1 MEKYNTKMD
10 IRFDNIGYFYK
21 ENKNNVI
28 YNLVMA
34 ESVKLRL
41 KGNLSFDVDV
51 DGHSMVIDSAPDF
64 GGESAG
70 PKPKSLMLVA
80 LGGCTAM
87 DIVSILRKMK
97 IQFEDVNIEVQGN
110 LTETHPRHFDHM
122 HIIYRI
128 KGRDISREKVQM
140 AVDLSQEKYCGV
152 SYSYR
157 SSIKITSEIIIE
169 E

>member
-1 MEKYNTKMD
+1 MD

-21 ENKNNVI
+21 VNKNNEI
-28 YNLVMA
+28 YNLDMT
-34 ESVKLRL
+34 ESVNLHL
-41 KGNLSFDVDV
+41 KGNMSFDVNV
-51 DGHSMVIDSAPDF
+51 DGHTIAIDSAPEF
-64 GGESAG
+64 GGVSAG

-97 IQFEDVNIEVQGN
+97 VPFEDVNVEVQGN
-110 LTETHPRHFDHM
+110 LTETHPKHFDHM
-122 HIIYRI
+122 HIVYRI
-128 KGRDISREKVQM
+128 KGKGISREKVQM
-140 AVDLSQEKYCGV
+140 AVDLSQDKYCGV

-157 SSIKITSEIIIE
+157 SSIKITNEIIIE

>member
-1 MEKYNTKMD
+1 MD

-21 ENKNNVI
+21 ENKKYVKTI
-28 YNLVMA
+28 PDMA
-34 ESVKLRL
+34 ELVNIHL
-41 KGNLSFDVDV
+41 KGNMSFDVDV
-51 DGHSMVIDSAPDF
+51 DGHRMVIDTAKDF
-64 GGESAG
+64 GGNNEG

-97 IQFEDVNIEVQGN
+97 VPFEDINVEVQGD
-110 LTETHPRHFDHM
+110 LTDTHPRHFEKM

-128 KGRDISREKVQM
+128 KGKDISRDKVQM
-140 AVDLSQEKYCGV
+140 AVDLSQDKYCGV
-152 SYSYR
+152 SYSYK
-157 SSIKITSEIIIE
+157 SSINITSEIIIE

>member
-1 MEKYNTKMD
+1 M
-10 IRFDNIGYFYK
+10 G
-21 ENKNNVI
+21 
-28 YNLVMA
+28 
-34 ESVKLRL
+34 ESVNLHL
-41 KGNLSFDVDV
+41 KGNMSFDVDV
-51 DGHSMVIDSAPDF
+51 DGHTITIDTTPEF
-64 GGESAG
+64 GGTGKG
-70 PKPKSLMLVA
+70 PKPKNLMLAA

-97 IQFEDVNIEVQGN
+97 VPFEDVNVEVQGN

-128 KGRDISREKVQM
+128 KGAGIAREKVQM
-140 AVDLSQEKYCGV
+140 AVDLSQDKYCGV

-157 SSIKITSEIIIE
+157 SSIRITSEIILE